1 MEGEKPGDEPEL
13 ETELENEAEDLEA
26 EIDPDAEDADDGED
40 AGTGDDE
47 GEGSEAD
54 DGQAQRQVAQPRR
67 GSPRVQALANENRE
81 LKSKLSDF
89 ERQLR
94 EVSATVGQRQP
105 SQAEIA
111 EQERR
116 EQEALEL
123 MTPAQVANYYHQKT
137 LRIVEQQTNQTRA
150 HLFEQ
155 SDRQQYDA
163 ILAQNPAYRRYDDKV
178 AELKRQAPGVPRNI
192 LLATA
197 IGMRAMDGNGAAKTR
212 GAKAAETQAARHRA
226 APSSSRADV
235 PASRRERSGDDLEQ
249 RLRGQS
255 I

>member
-1 MEGEKPGDEPEL
+1 MADEPKPGENAEEL
-13 ETELENEAEDLEA
+13 ETELEEAEDPEVD
-26 EIDPDAEDADDGED
+26 EVDPDAEGPEDEPD
-40 AGTGDDE
+40 AGGEGDEVEGDE
-47 GEGSEAD
+47 GK
-54 DGQAQRQVAQPRR
+54 GQARQVAPTRR
-67 GSPRVQALANENRE
+67 GSPRVQALANENRD

-94 EVSATVGQRQP
+94 EISAQAGQRQP
-105 SQAEIA
+105 TQAEIA

-123 MTPAQVANYYHQKT
+123 MTPAQVAAYYHQKT

-155 SDRQQYDA
+155 TDRQQYDGL
-163 ILAQNPAYRRYDDKV
+163 LAQNPAYRRYDDKV
-178 AELKRQAPGVPRNI
+178 AELKRQAPGVPRQI

-197 IGMRAMDGNGAAKTR
+197 IGMRAMEGSGAAKTR
-212 GAKAAETQAARHRA
+212 QAKAAETQAARHRA
-226 APSSSRADV
+226 APSQARADV

-249 RLRGQS
+249 RLTGVS